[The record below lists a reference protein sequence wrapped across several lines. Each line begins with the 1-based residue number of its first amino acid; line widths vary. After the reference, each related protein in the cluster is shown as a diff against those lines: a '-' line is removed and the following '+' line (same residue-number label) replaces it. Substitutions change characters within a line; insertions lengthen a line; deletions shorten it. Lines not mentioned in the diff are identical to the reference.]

1 MLRYWKL
8 MRSSGI
14 TENIVLASSEEE
26 ALEILARE
34 DRYLY
39 DFPPERVVEVL
50 RASIADGD
58 DLLIPICG
66 VGDRV
71 KYITCGVCAKHV
83 DRGPGT
89 VIAIGEAVY
98 AHEPTARE
106 RDIPDPVLVEWDSG
120 VRSVENAIDLRAITE
135 AEMAA

>member
-8 MRSSGI
+8 MHSSGI

-26 ALEILARE
+26 AIEILARE

-39 DFPPERVVEVL
+39 DFPLERRKEVL

-58 DLLIPICG
+58 DLLIPCG

-71 KYITCGVCAKHV
+71 KYIECGICAKHV

-89 VIAIGEAVY
+89 VIAIGEDVY
-98 AHEPTARE
+98 ELEPEARE
-106 RDIPDPVLVEWDSG
+106 RDIHNPVLVAWDSG
-120 VRSVENAIDLRAITE
+120 ARSVEDAIDLRAFTE
-135 AEMAA
+135 A

>member
-8 MRSSGI
+8 MRPWG
-14 TENIVLASSEEE
+14 TVENIVLASSEEE

-39 DFPPERVVEVL
+39 DFPLEKRVEVL
-50 RASIADGD
+50 RANIADGD
-58 DLLIPICG
+58 DLLIPIG

-71 KYITCGVCAKHV
+71 RCIECGICAKHV

-89 VIAIGEAVY
+89 VIAIGEDVY
-98 AHEPTARE
+98 ELEPAARE
-106 RDIPDPVLVEWDSG
+106 RDIHDPVLVAWDSG
-120 VRSVENAIDLRAITE
+120 ARTVEYALDLQAVT
-135 AEMAA
+135 AA